1 MRFNGRQVVKK
12 WKHDMKVT
20 VKFIIAKKYISNI
33 SCVPSGLGI
42 AKGREREPRRE
53 QMAIRL
59 GGFKGLVAQGRSK
72 QNGPRMLGTWQN
84 MLYSPD
90 IVVCYEM

>member
-12 WKHDMKVT
+12 WTHDMK
-20 VKFIIAKKYISNI
+20 VKFIIAKKYISTI

-72 QNGPRMLGTWQN
+72 QNGPRMPGTWQN
-84 MLYSPD
+84 MLYSLD